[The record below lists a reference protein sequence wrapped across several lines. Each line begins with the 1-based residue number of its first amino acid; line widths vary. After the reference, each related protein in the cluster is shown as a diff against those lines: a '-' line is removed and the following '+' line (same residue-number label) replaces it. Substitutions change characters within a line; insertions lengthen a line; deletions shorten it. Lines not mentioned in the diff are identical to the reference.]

1 MQLIVGLGNPGDRY
15 AGNRHN
21 IGYMAVDEIV
31 RRHGFGPWRTR
42 FQGQMSEGRMG
53 ALRLLA
59 LKPETYMNESGRSV
73 GEALRFY
80 KLAPA
85 ALLVFHDDLDLRLGK
100 VKVKQ
105 GGGAGGHNG
114 LRSLDA
120 HIGPDY
126 RRVRLGIGHPGH
138 KDLVHPYVLMNFF
151 KDEVKTVEK
160 LIDAVAGELPKLIA
174 GDEGAFMSRV
184 AHLMAPPQ
192 PPKPPKLKPPSSA
205 EAPAATGGA
214 NGDKPPAPS
223 DQDTEKPE

>member
-1 MQLIVGLGNPGDRY
+1 MLLLVGLGNPGPRY

-31 RRHGFGPWRTR
+31 RRHGFGPWRGR
-42 FQGQMSEGRMG
+42 FQGHVCEGRMG
-53 ALRLLA
+53 GVRLLA

-105 GGGAGGHNG
+105 GGGPGGHNG
-114 LRSLDA
+114 LRSIDA
-120 HIGPDY
+120 HIGRDY

-138 KDLVHPYVLMNFF
+138 KDLVHPYVLKDFS
-151 KDEVKTVEK
+151 KDEAKTVAK
-160 LIDAVAGELPKLIA
+160 LVDAVAGELPKLIA
-174 GDEGAFMSRV
+174 GDEGAFMSRI
-184 AHLMAPPQ
+184 AHLMAPPK
-192 PPKPPKLKPPSSA
+192 PLPKAREKT
-205 EAPAATGGA
+205 PAATAMNTQDG
-214 NGDKPPAPS
+214 PPAAEDAETS
-223 DQDTEKPE
+223 E

>member
-1 MQLIVGLGNPGDRY
+1 MLLLVGLGNPGPRY

-21 IGYMAVDEIV
+21 IGFMAVDEIV
-31 RRHGFGPWRTR
+31 RRHGFGPWRSR
-42 FQGQMSEGRMG
+42 FQGRVSEGRLG
-53 ALRLLA
+53 GDKLLA
-59 LKPETYMNESGRSV
+59 LEPETYMNESGRSV

-80 KLAPA
+80 KLAPG

-100 VKVKQ
+100 VKVKL

-114 LRSLDA
+114 LRSIDA
-120 HIGPDY
+120 HIGQDY

-138 KDLVHPYVLMNFF
+138 RDLVHPYVLKDFS
-151 KDEVKTVEK
+151 KDEAKTVDK

-192 PPKPPKLKPPSSA
+192 PKPKP
-205 EAPAATGGA
+205 
-214 NGDKPPAPS
+214 
-223 DQDTEKPE
+223 KPEPRSEAESAGAAPPDDAETPD